1 MAFWHLVV
9 ANPLMN
15 GFLLLFVGAPYMHS
29 RCVDSNQHCN
39 LKND

>member
-1 MAFWHLVV
+1 MALGMV

-15 GFLLLFVGAPYMHS
+15 GFLLLFVGGSHMHS
-29 RCVDSNQHCN
+29 SCVDSDQHRN